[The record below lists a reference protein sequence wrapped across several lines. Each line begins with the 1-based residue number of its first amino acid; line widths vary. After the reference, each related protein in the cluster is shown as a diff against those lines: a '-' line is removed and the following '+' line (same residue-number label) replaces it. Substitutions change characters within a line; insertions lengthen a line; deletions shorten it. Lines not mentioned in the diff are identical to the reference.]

1 MRWNKTHA
9 AEAKNGK
16 SPEARYRPCRAAYS
30 PNTEAP
36 SSPEARGG
44 RGEGGNW
51 AKRRAQEESRLFY
64 SQPLK
69 GRVFTAENKRA
80 AFVCRA
86 LKTPPQAGGVKSE
99 WELKYL

>member
-1 MRWNKTHA
+1 MKWNKTHA

-16 SPEARYRPCRAAYS
+16 SPEARYRPCRATYS

-36 SSPEARGG
+36 PNPEARGGEGG

-51 AKRRAQEESRLFY
+51 AKRRAQEESKLFY

-69 GRVFTAENKRA
+69 ERVFTAENKRA

-86 LKTPPQAGGVKSE
+86 LKPPPRTGDVK
-99 WELKYL
+99 